1 MKGGA
6 MKKKSAS
13 RVSAND
19 VSITR
24 TELASIVGRLDDI
37 ESRFDG
43 IDTPQWICLKCGE
56 CGWSNESSA
65 CGRCGWKRPVKRP

>member
-1 MKGGA
+1 MKRGA
-6 MKKKSAS
+6 MKKKSTSRAS
-13 RVSAND
+13 AKG

-24 TELASIVGRLDDI
+24 TEIATIVGRLDEI

-56 CGWSNESSA
+56 CAWSKESTA
-65 CGRCGWKRPVKRP
+65 CSRCGWKRPAK